1 MVASQPPLLEVAVS
15 DEPEL
20 PGPEPEEPELPG
32 PEPDEPEELDAFAQI
47 EDLELR
53 WRPLTPSETPKAEA
67 LLVDASVMLTAAV
80 NVDNIDAG
88 LLKIVVCRMVQ
99 RAMTSEAGGVDQLTM
114 AAGPF
119 SQNVRYTNPHG
130 DLYIS
135 KSDRRTLGVG
145 RQHAFTINL
154 DPGGG

>member
-20 PGPEPEEPELPG
+20 PGPEPE
-32 PEPDEPEELDAFAQI
+32 EPEELDAFAQI

-135 KSDRRTLGVG
+135 KSDRRTLGLG
-145 RQHAFTINL
+145 RQHAFTVDL
-154 DPGGG
+154 DPGAE